1 MFKAPAQSVHITGA
15 KFFKQMIELLV
26 NTAQETENSAEHAL
40 LGRGLFGAMPIVGLF
55 LAAVGVLNSTG
66 QAGVDFVEMSA
77 EKKSHHRRDDCAREK
92 IRSEHGEDHR
102 HGEWLKKK
110 SGGATQEKNRH
121 ENDADTESGDKRRHR
136 NLRGAVE
143 DGAHHRLLHREIAMD
158 VLDLDRGIIHQNA
171 DGERESTQ
179 RHQVH
184 GLAEGAENDDRA

>member
-66 QAGVDFVEMSA
+66 QASVDFVEMSA

-92 IRSEHGEDHR
+92 IRSEHGEDHCQSER
-102 HGEWLKKK
+102 SKKK
-110 SGGATQEKNRH
+110 SGGATREKNRH
-121 ENDADTESGDKRRHR
+121 ETDADE
-136 NLRGAVE
+136 
-143 DGAHHRLLHREIAMD
+143 
-158 VLDLDRGIIHQNA
+158 
-171 DGERESTQ
+171 
-179 RHQVH
+179 
-184 GLAEGAENDDRA
+184 